1 MSRVGRMAMRY
12 NTLAVL
18 VCKVCGER
26 FAVKL
31 CPLSTA
37 VGISPLYL
45 GASAHFL
52 YLGDLREKERGR
64 EGDGVREKRRG
75 RTCGLSVFSMPRRLV
90 FRARR
95 RGFA

>member
-1 MSRVGRMAMRY
+1 MRY
-12 NTLAVL
+12 NALAVL

-64 EGDGVREKRRG
+64 GGECLREKAPGPGPQASLAASVRG
-75 RTCGLSVFSMPRRLV
+75 L
-90 FRARR
+90 
-95 RGFA
+95 